1 MADLS
6 SRAAAGLEP
15 LTFLAPFIFS
25 SLMGV
30 TGTEEDMALTWK
42 SDEIKVMLYNTGTFI
57 NHINGDLN
65 NGQVGY

>member
-42 SDEIKVMLYNTGTFI
+42 SDEFKVLLCDKGTFI
-57 NHINGDLN
+57 NNVQLGSE
-65 NGQVGY
+65 

>member
-42 SDEIKVMLYNTGTFI
+42 SDEFKVLLCNIVCNIGTFI
-57 NHINGDLN
+57 NNVQLGSE
-65 NGQVGY
+65 